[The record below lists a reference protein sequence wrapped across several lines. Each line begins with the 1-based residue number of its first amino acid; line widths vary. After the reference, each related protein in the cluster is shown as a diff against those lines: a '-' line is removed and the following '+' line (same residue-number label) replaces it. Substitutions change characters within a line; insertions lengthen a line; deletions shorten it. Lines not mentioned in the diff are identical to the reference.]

1 MPLTNQLK
9 NQHLLWRAGFGPAV
23 EQLEDLRNFNPKQF
37 YKAIVKAS
45 EKKPAYMNVAD
56 NYLKGLMMGVEDA
69 GRMQRKELTPE
80 ERKNIQRKNREG
92 VRNLNLFWL
101 KEMINS
107 GAQLRE
113 KMALF
118 WHGHFAC
125 RNLNV
130 FYQQELINVIRQ
142 NALGNFGVLLKEV
155 SHSAAML
162 NFLNNQ
168 QNRKGHPN
176 ENFAREVM
184 ELFTLGRGHYTENDV
199 KEAARA
205 FTGWGANVQGDF
217 VFRKGQHDEGSK
229 TVLGR
234 TGKFD
239 GDEVLNILLEEKQTA
254 RFICT
259 RIYRFFVNDEPDQQ
273 RIEWLAD
280 RFYRSEYEISA
291 LMDDIFT
298 SEWFFDEKNVG
309 TRIKS
314 PVDLL
319 VGIQRMLPM
328 TLQDEESMLVLQRI
342 LGQMLFYPPNVAGW
356 AGGKTWIDSSTLMMR
371 MRIPQLFNDEDEMN
385 IKPKDDDD
393 QMMGRKDDDSP
404 SLPVPPKVKKPG
416 GGRGT
421 RPINANIDWAAYT
434 DYFSKTQREALVNA
448 MAGVLLQTNTAVGA
462 DIIRQYSD
470 ESSREAFIRSATIQ
484 IMSTPEY
491 QLC

>member
-37 YKAIVKAS
+37 YTAIVKAS
-45 EKKPAYMNVAD
+45 EKKPVYMNVAD
-56 NYLKGLMMGVEDA
+56 NYLKGLVMGVEEV
-69 GRMQRKELTPE
+69 GRQQRKELTQE
-80 ERKNIQRKNREG
+80 ERKNLQRKNREG

-142 NALGNFGVLLKEV
+142 NALGNFGILLKEV
-155 SHSAAML
+155 SRSAAML

-184 ELFTLGRGHYTENDV
+184 ELFTLGRGHYTENDI

-217 VFRKGQHDEGSK
+217 VFRKGQHDEGNK
-229 TVLGR
+229 TVLGH

-259 RIYRFFVNDEPDQQ
+259 KIYRFFVNDEPDQN
-273 RIEWLAD
+273 RIEWLAG
-280 RFYRSEYEISA
+280 RFYQSEYDISA
-291 LMDDIFT
+291 LMEDIFT

-309 TRIKS
+309 THIKS
-314 PVDLL
+314 PVELL
-319 VGIQRMLPM
+319 AGIQRMLPM
-328 TLQDEESMLVLQRI
+328 TLQNEESMLILQRI

-393 QMMGRKDDDSP
+393 QMMGRKDDESP
-404 SLPVPPKVKKPG
+404 SLPAKPKAQKPG

-421 RPINANIDWAAYT
+421 KPINANIDWAGYT
-434 DYFSKTQREALVNA
+434 GYFSKTQREVLVNA
-448 MAGVLLQTNTAVGA
+448 MAGILLQTNTAVGA
-462 DIIRQYSD
+462 DLIRQYSD
-470 ESSREAFIRSATIQ
+470 ESDRETFIRSATIQ